1 MMVIKKW
8 GQNFCLAG
16 QFLHSHSWLGQIPKV
31 YLLELLGQA
40 FFTVKGMIVTMK
52 IKQGTNTD

>member
-1 MMVIKKW
+1 
-8 GQNFCLAG
+8 LAG